1 MSIESFIKAM
11 PKVEINLQLEGAMPA
26 ALLLNIASRNDVA
39 DGSKQYRAWEAL
51 VKQPDP
57 KRVVE
62 IAKVTS
68 SWLKHTD
75 DLKRVV
81 YEVGLALAKQNVRY
95 AEIAIN
101 PTLYEGLA
109 ETLDALFAAIND
121 GSRRVKA
128 AWGMDI
134 AWLLVIPREEP
145 RRAEELVRYA
155 KSAAGRQANIVG
167 IILSGKE
174 ESQPTG
180 QFERSFKQ
188 AEKQNVPRAVRA
200 GETHQLEGVLETL
213 ESLAPNRIVDA
224 RGLAASEDAMRVV
237 AERNI
242 AICVGATRA
251 VKAGFVKDLG
261 EIGLHTMLD
270 QGIVVSVGQ
279 DMPALYETTLDNEYL
294 KLIEAGALT
303 QDSLEDI
310 ALNAVRGSFL
320 EEDAKTAMIEEFKAA
335 YAALREQEMANG

>member
-11 PKVEINLQLEGAMPA
+11 PKVEINLQLEGAMPT
-26 ALLLNIASRNDVA
+26 ALLLNIAARNDVA
-39 DGSKQYRAWEAL
+39 DGSRQYRTWEAL

-57 KRVVE
+57 KRAAE
-62 IAKVTS
+62 IAKVAS
-68 SWLKHTD
+68 GWLKHTD

-101 PTLYEGLA
+101 PMLYEGLA
-109 ETLDALFAAIND
+109 ESLDELFAAIND

-134 AWLLVIPREEP
+134 VWILVIPREEP

-155 KSAAGRQANIVG
+155 KSVAGRQANIVG
-167 IILSGKE
+167 VILSGKE
-174 ESQPTG
+174 ETQPAG
-180 QFERSFKQ
+180 QFERAFKQ
-188 AEKQNVPRAVRA
+188 AEKQDVPRVVRA
-200 GETHQLEGVLETL
+200 GETQQLQGVLDAV
-213 ESLAPNRIVDA
+213 ESLAPNRVVDA
-224 RGLAASEDAMRVV
+224 RGLTASEEAMHIF

-242 AICVGATRA
+242 AVCIGATRA
-251 VKAGFVKDLG
+251 LKSGFVKDLS

-270 QGIVVSVGQ
+270 QGVVVTVGQ
-279 DMPALYETTLDNEYL
+279 DMPALYGTTLNNEYL
-294 KLIEAGALT
+294 QLVEAGALT

-310 ALNAVRGSFL
+310 ALNAVRASFL
-320 EEDAKTAMIEEFKAA
+320 PEETKTIMLADFKAA
-335 YAALREQEMANG
+335 YASLREQDLVGE